1 MDSRI
6 WDRRWFRL
14 WNVLI
19 KVYPST
25 HDMEVR
31 CCSKC
36 GRGSAERPLAP
47 LQTRIYARKDKRKRP
62 FEGGCMDDIVSSFY
76 GFTLRGYCIASCV
89 LLRWLASSYTDL
101 PHCTRVKRSRS
112 IFCVFDRDI
121 WISAKIDK
129 RDHLPLTSLVFQE
142 EKLSWPLGTPLF
154 AWLFPVL
161 LRLRLLRLRLLPP
174 RDHIRH
180 LGLVQLPV
188 AVLVMQR
195 ERLVNLVLKVIIS
208 LSMFRLGNL

>member
-14 WNVLI
+14 WYMLI

-31 CCSKC
+31 CCSSGASTNSYYMQDKINEK
-36 GRGSAERPLAP
+36 GRSRVGAWA
-47 LQTRIYARKDKRKRP
+47 
-62 FEGGCMDDIVSSFY
+62 GDIVSSFY

-101 PHCTRVKRSRS
+101 PNCTRVKRARGMY
-112 IFCVFDRDI
+112 CVFDMDI

-129 RDHLPLTSLVFQE
+129 RDHLSLTWLVFQE
-142 EKLSWPLGTPLF
+142 EKLSWLLGNPLF

-188 AVLVMQR
+188 AVLVVQR

-208 LSMFRLGNL
+208 